1 MSAPDDILSRTDMTP
16 TRQREAEVVRGLP
29 VAVLVVVLLV
39 AGAAIGVLGGSLTAW
54 VIGGALGVVAVL
66 LAPGLFV
73 LQPNASMV
81 LILFGRYRGTEDRD
95 GFWFANPFT
104 AIWRVQVSRRVRN
117 FQSERVKVNDA
128 SGSPIELAAVI
139 VWRVVDTARA
149 IFDVQEFEQ
158 FVTVQSETAIRH
170 LATLYPYD
178 DLSDEGAAT
187 LRGNAEDINAALHRE
202 LQARL
207 SAAGIEVIEARLTH
221 LAYAPEIAESMLR
234 RQQAAATVAARRTIV
249 EGAVGL
255 VDMAL
260 DRISDEQIVELDEER
275 KAAMVSN
282 LLVVLTGDR
291 APTPVINAG
300 SLY

>member
-1 MSAPDDILSRTDMTP
+1 MTP
-16 TRQREAEVVRGLP
+16 TPDILTPTDLPTTPEREARVARGLP
-29 VAVLVVVLLV
+29 VALAVLALIV
-39 AGAAIGVLGGSLTAW
+39 AGAAIALAGGSTATW
-54 VIGGALGVVAVL
+54 IVGGAMVVTGL
-66 LAPGLFV
+66 LVSPGFFV

-95 GFWFANPFT
+95 GFWFTNPFT

-117 FQSERVKVNDA
+117 FQTDRVKVNDA

-139 VWRVVDTARA
+139 VWRVVETARA
-149 IFDVQEFEQ
+149 IFDVQQFEE
-158 FVTVQSETAIRH
+158 FVTVQSETAVRY

-178 DLSDEGAAT
+178 DIDDEGGPT
-187 LRGNAEDINAALHRE
+187 LRGNTGDTNAALHHE

-207 SAAGIEVIEARLTH
+207 TVAGIEVIEARLTH
-221 LAYAPEIAESMLR
+221 LAYAPEIAEAMLR
-234 RQQAAATVAARRTIV
+234 RQQASAIGAARRTIV
-249 EGAVGL
+249 QGAVGL

-260 DRISDEQIVELDEER
+260 DRISDEQIVDLDEER

-282 LLVVLTGDR
+282 LMVVLAGDR